1 MPHKCVRCNILY
13 PSGSEVLLKGCP
25 DFNGRFFFFVKE
37 DQIEEADKIIK
48 TLTVADKKK
57 IEEDVTHII
66 GKDNDEK
73 PIVLDI
79 ETIKVLG
86 QGSYELDLVDMFKGK
101 PLVYRLE
108 DGKYYIDIASTF
120 EAKDFTS
127 SKKFSESTES
137 GEEEKDDEEV
147 Y

>member
-1 MPHKCVRCNILY
+1 LY

-25 DFNGRFFFFVKE
+25 DCNGRFFFYVKD
-37 DQIEEADKIIK
+37 DQIEEADQIIK
-48 TLTVADKKK
+48 KLTSADKKK
-57 IEEDVTHII
+57 IEEDVTQII
-66 GKDNDEK
+66 GKDKEEK

-127 SKKFSESTES
+127 SKKFSESS
-137 GEEEKDDEEV
+137 EEEKDDKEV